1 MMTFSPSTLMANRL
15 GAGLGNGSAVPFF
28 APPQS
33 TEMGMDRA
41 FVFINKDLKIGTD
54 GHLAS
59 VNLFYSYLL
68 FHFVVVGVS

>member
-1 MMTFSPSTLMANRL
+1 
-15 GAGLGNGSAVPFF
+15 
-28 APPQS
+28 
-33 TEMGMDRA
+33 MDRA
-41 FVFINKDLKIGTD
+41 FVFINKDLEIGTD